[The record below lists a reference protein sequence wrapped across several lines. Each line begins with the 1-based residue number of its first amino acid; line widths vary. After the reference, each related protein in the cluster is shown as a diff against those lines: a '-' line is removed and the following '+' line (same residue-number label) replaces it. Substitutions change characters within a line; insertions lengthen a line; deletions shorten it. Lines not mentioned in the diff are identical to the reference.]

1 MLEKAGA
8 AGWGW
13 VVVQCIF
20 FSAVVYARRDSGVK
34 GRERSDEK
42 AAAADGLLHGRREG
56 RKANNWRSGGG
67 ID

>member
-8 AGWGW
+8 AGWGMGGGA
-13 VVVQCIF
+13 VYF

-42 AAAADGLLHGRREG
+42 AAAAADGLLHGRREG
-56 RKANNWRSGGG
+56 REANN
-67 ID
+67 